1 MKWHK
6 GICLF
11 KDLRKGIIIT
21 IAVALKFG
29 EPVILTHR
37 KTICTSCSIP
47 LDYPILISFNCDR
60 NQKELDQSFQAL
72 GNFNNMEVKM
82 SMLFAARIG
91 FKFLKLL
98 FKSSPIEIP
107 PIGIPPIGILQASA
121 FNSCNSV
128 VNQPKYSVTIWMSKI
143 QLSHT
148 WFSLLHSHQM
158 VHKNRPRL

>member
-6 GICLF
+6 GVCLF
-11 KDLRKGIIIT
+11 KDLCKGIIIT

-47 LDYPILISFNCDR
+47 LDYPILISVNCDQ

-91 FKFLKLL
+91 FKF
-98 FKSSPIEIP
+98 
-107 PIGIPPIGILQASA
+107 GILI
-121 FNSCNSV
+121 

-143 QLSHT
+143 QLNHA
-148 WFSLLHSHQM
+148 WFSLLHRHQM